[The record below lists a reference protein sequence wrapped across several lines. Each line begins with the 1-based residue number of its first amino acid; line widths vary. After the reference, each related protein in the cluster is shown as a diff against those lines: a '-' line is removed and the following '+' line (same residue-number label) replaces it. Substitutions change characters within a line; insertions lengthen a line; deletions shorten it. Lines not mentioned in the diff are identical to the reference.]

1 MRGAVLLA
9 VPNAE
14 RVLAQATGSAGSSF
28 RLHTCQGKIMET
40 SQENPVGEKSGTK
53 RPMLG
58 KLGLQKYLYAV
69 VVTLCL
75 AILLGGLTGCAEKEV
90 ERRARE
96 AKEEQERKQKLVQ
109 EQTAARQAANE
120 KSYAG
125 TPEQREKRRQEFW
138 RQQAE
143 LEKEWLA
150 KKLVAIAVVEGK
162 QQAPGSVLPPE
173 IVTKSSEVLNGA
185 CPAYDNLK
193 IGTRFRVTAELS
205 GKYGLPESFYELDRT
220 CRPVVIV
227 EAAQRQRQKEQEA
240 NRCAAPFYGF
250 YAGEGIT
257 IEKNEQQFFGYP
269 PGRYYLSDHCRP
281 VLLGGDKQV
290 AASVR
295 TEAYKEANE
304 RLRPLQKAY
313 FDTAAA
319 RQSKAKEEGRLE
331 AMPAKNCPAPYQG
344 FSPGQ
349 PVFVKNAGNSSKLI
363 PVGQWWFDIDCKPQ
377 WFGPLEVEEPGDIVI
392 QKERNKWAEIEA
404 WFMVGG
410 GCALIVLFLIH
421 RVTLRLTG
429 RGLIE
434 WLRTGRKQG

>member
-1 MRGAVLLA
+1 
-9 VPNAE
+9 
-14 RVLAQATGSAGSSF
+14 
-28 RLHTCQGKIMET
+28 MET
-40 SQENPVGEKSGTK
+40 SQENPFEKKPGTK
-53 RPMLG
+53 RPVLG
-58 KLGLQKYLYAV
+58 KLGLQKYLYV
-69 VVTLCL
+69 GVVTLCL

-90 ERRARE
+90 EKRARE

-138 RQQAE
+138 RQYAE
-143 LEKEWLA
+143 LQKEWLA
-150 KKLVAIAVVEGK
+150 KKLVAIAVAQGK
-162 QQAPGSVLPPE
+162 QQAPGAVLPPE
-173 IVTKSSEVLNGA
+173 IVTKPSEVLNGA

-193 IGTRFRVTAELS
+193 IGTRFIVTPELS
-205 GKYGLPESFYELDRT
+205 GKYGLPESLYELDRT
-220 CRPVVIV
+220 CRPVVIK
-227 EAAQRQRQKEQEA
+227 EAAQRQQQKEQEA
-240 NRCAAPFYGF
+240 KRCAAPFYGF
-250 YAGEGIT
+250 YIGEGIT

-269 PGRYYLSDHCRP
+269 PGIYTLKDYCRP

-295 TEAYKEANE
+295 TASYKEAQE
-304 RLRPLQKAY
+304 RLTPLQKA
-313 FDTAAA
+313 FFETAAA
-319 RQSKAKEEGRLE
+319 RRSKAKEEGRLE
-331 AMPAKNCPAPYQG
+331 AMLEKNCPAPYQG
-344 FSPGQ
+344 FRPGQ
-349 PVFVKNAGNSSKLI
+349 AAFVSNAGNSSKLI

-377 WFGPLEVEEPGDIVI
+377 WYGPLEVEEPKDIEI
-392 QKERNKWAEIEA
+392 QNERNKWAEIRS
-404 WFMVGG
+404 WIVVGG